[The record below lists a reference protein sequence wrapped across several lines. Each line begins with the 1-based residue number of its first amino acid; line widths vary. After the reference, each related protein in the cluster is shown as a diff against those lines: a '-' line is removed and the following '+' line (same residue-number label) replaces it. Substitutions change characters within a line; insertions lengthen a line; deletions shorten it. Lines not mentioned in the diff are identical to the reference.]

1 MEYIQ
6 YVLYMKQ
13 NQFFV
18 QDGKKKKT
26 QKTKQIR
33 AFFLKSM
40 TNRDFVNHYFVG
52 YLSS

>member
-18 QDGKKKKT
+18 QDGKKNP